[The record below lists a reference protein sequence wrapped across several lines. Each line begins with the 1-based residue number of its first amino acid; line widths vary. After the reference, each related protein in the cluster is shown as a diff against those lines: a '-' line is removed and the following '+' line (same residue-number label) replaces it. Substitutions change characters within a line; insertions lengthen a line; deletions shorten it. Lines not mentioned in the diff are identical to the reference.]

1 MPNFFLQLQKYDFQL
16 QHAPDKTMLVSAWK
30 YKTKLSQS
38 YLNDVNPEFDKK
50 YLNLTFNLICA
61 LYLFKFNHL
70 VSPD

>member
-1 MPNFFLQLQKYDFQL
+1 
-16 QHAPDKTMLVSAWK
+16 MLVSVWK
-30 YKTKLSQS
+30 YNTKLSQS

-61 LYLFKFNHL
+61 LYLFKFTHL